1 MIWVSSRPRLPEEIS
16 VPLARRLTT
25 VEISATRAAGPVS
38 LLRFVLLVSALAV
51 LAGCEAQRA
60 DTILPN
66 AEAAKRMRVEIAS
79 KASAPVEETPVE
91 APKKTGWAT
100 LKGRI
105 IVVGTPPSPGN
116 ESISKDQEVCQP
128 GGHPVVKPTL
138 VVNSADG
145 GLANVALYAVK
156 LTGDNVHESAAGKS
170 GEVVFDQK
178 ACVFITHLATMSIGQ
193 KLKVLN
199 SDPVSHN
206 TMIVGRENNLNQN
219 LGPGQHLVFEPK
231 KPEGVPAA
239 VSCSIHPWMRAYLL
253 PHENGY
259 VTTTGK
265 DGTFEIANLPAGID
279 LKIQL
284 WHEVLQKNFKDVEID
299 GKKGSLAGGVLPLK
313 LANDE
318 KKEIEIKIPAAAFG
332 K

>member
-1 MIWVSSRPRLPEEIS
+1 MQLEMCRTPRDLN
-16 VPLARRLTT
+16 
-25 VEISATRAAGPVS
+25 ATRTASRPVS
-38 LLRFVLLVSALAV
+38 LLNIALLFGALAAI
-51 LAGCEAQRA
+51 AGCEAARV
-60 DTILPN
+60 DTIHPN
-66 AEAAKRMRVEIAS
+66 TEAAKRMRSEIAS
-79 KASAPVEETPVE
+79 KIGAATETATVE

-116 ESISKDQEVCQP
+116 ENISKDPEVCQP
-128 GGHPVVKPTL
+128 GGHPVLKPTL
-138 VVNSADG
+138 MVDSASS
-145 GLANVALYAVK
+145 GLANVALYALK
-156 LTGDNVHESAAGKS
+156 LTGDNVHESAASKS
-170 GEVVFDQK
+170 GDVLFDQK
-178 ACVFITHLATMSIGQ
+178 ACLFLTHMATMRIGQ

-206 TMIVGRENNLNQN
+206 TLIAGRESNLNQN
-219 LGPGQHLVFEPK
+219 LGPGQSLFFEPK
-231 KPEGVPAA
+231 KPEKLPAP
-239 VSCSIHPWMRAYLL
+239 VSCSIHPWMRAYVM

-259 VTTTGK
+259 VTASGK
-265 DGTFEIANLPAGID
+265 DGSFEIANLPAGID

-313 LANDE
+313 LNNDE
-318 KKEIEIKIPAAAFG
+318 TKQVEIKIPAAAFG